1 MTEPSP
7 VAAVPARDFDLHV
20 ISGLPRS
27 GSTLLSALLAQNP
40 DVHASISSPLLGAIQ
55 AVRDHF
61 NLADQTAASLV
72 PDEDQRELHGHLI
85 DGYYRQR
92 RQGRRIVFDTNRG
105 WTAQLG
111 LLHALSPA
119 SKVLVCVRDMAA
131 VVDSFE
137 RIFRANPFMLTR
149 LFAGPQEW
157 SSVYTRV
164 EALTQRGRVVGGPW
178 IALKEGLYS
187 EHSAKLLLIDYDLL
201 AQSPLQVLEQVYVFL
216 GLTPWGGHRLDGLS
230 LPEAE
235 LARVRQFDQN
245 LGAPQLHQ
253 LLPSVRYQPRD
264 SVLPP
269 DLLQTVRALNF
280 WQALDGSQAQMLR
293 QTA

>member
-1 MTEPSP
+1 MNEPSP
-7 VAAVPARDFDLHV
+7 PADADMVLHV

-27 GSTLLSALLAQNP
+27 GSTLLSALLSQNP
-40 DVHASISSPLLGAIQ
+40 DVHASISSPLLGAMQ
-55 AVRDHF
+55 AVRDHL
-61 NLADQTAASLV
+61 NQADLSAASLV
-72 PDEDQRELHGHLI
+72 PEDEQRELLAHLLA
-85 DGYYRQR
+85 GYYRQR

-131 VVDSFE
+131 IVDSFE
-137 RIFRANPFMLTR
+137 RIFRASPFVMPR
-149 LFAGPQEW
+149 LFGGPQEW

-178 IALKEGLYS
+178 LALKEGLYS

-216 GLTPWGGHRLDGLS
+216 GLPPWDGHRLDGLA

-235 LARVRQFDQN
+235 QARVRQFDQN

-253 LLPSVRYQPRD
+253 LLPSVRYQPRS

-269 DLLQTVRALNF
+269 DLLQTMQALNF
-280 WQALDGSQAQMLR
+280 WQALDGSDARMLR
-293 QTA
+293 ATA